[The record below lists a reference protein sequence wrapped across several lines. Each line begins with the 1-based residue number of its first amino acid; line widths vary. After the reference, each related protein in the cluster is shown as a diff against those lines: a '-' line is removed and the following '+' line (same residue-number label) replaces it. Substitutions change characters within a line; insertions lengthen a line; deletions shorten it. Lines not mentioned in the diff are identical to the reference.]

1 MAAEGAVPSQHSIFS
16 IKFYK
21 QFFNVDASIVRERIL
36 SAMIPRRAPINYLK
50 QEIGT
55 NPDLYGPF
63 WIVVTLVCF
72 DSNLMLDKSIE
83 MVEIF
88 GFYFRF
94 SRLQSVETYL
104 VI

>member
-1 MAAEGAVPSQHSIFS
+1 MSAEGAIPSQHSIFS
-16 IKFYK
+16 IEFYK
-21 QFFNVDASIVRERIL
+21 QFFNVDASIVRERIV

-72 DSNLMLDKSIE
+72 HSELMLDKSN
-83 MVEIF
+83 EIVDIYVF
-88 GFYFRF
+88 ISDFLDCNQWKY
-94 SRLQSVETYL
+94 
-104 VI
+104 I